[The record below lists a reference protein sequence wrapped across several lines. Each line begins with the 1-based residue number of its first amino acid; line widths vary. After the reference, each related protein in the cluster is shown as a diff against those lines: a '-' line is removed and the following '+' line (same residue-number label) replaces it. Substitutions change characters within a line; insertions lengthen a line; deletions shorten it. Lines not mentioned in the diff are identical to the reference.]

1 MGNNWVFFI
10 DLDGGSPYILPVE
23 PFSSH
28 RFGDHLFSHISFF
41 MDNSLYQ
48 SRNLYLAGSLALQ
61 EAFNCFS
68 KIAGALFLW
77 CSSTSSANMTREI
90 AGDLHGSNS
99 RSVKNLTEVRSIRS
113 GRIGSRGFHFSFN
126 LGMKHSKPFFLG
138 KIGGFATRLLGKEAG
153 RQQLHPLLS
162 VAAALVP
169 PLNNLASRSS
179 DVIAVPLE
187 NNELHVHGCTEQKPC
202 EVAYGAPAG
211 LTFPD
216 VNWTR
221 HAIEPQTGIEFP
233 VVLDNILSGENNSS
247 LSSEVLV
254 GTGSRIVKI
263 VKIKS
268 LKVYAFGFYVHPN
281 SVCEKLGPKYAS
293 SSADELNERRDFYED
308 LLREDINMTVR
319 LVVNCNGMKI
329 NTVRDAF
336 EKSLRARLLKA
347 NPETDYD
354 CVRTF
359 GSLFTKDIPLPLGTT
374 IDFRQTA
381 DGQLITEM
389 GGTLIGAVRSKELC
403 RAFFDVYLGDFPV
416 SEETKK
422 EIGRNVAS
430 LIGRC

>member
-1 MGNNWVFFI
+1 MRNNWVFFI
-10 DLDGGSPYILPVE
+10 DLDGGSPYILPIE
-23 PFSSH
+23 PF
-28 RFGDHLFSHISFF
+28 GGHLFSHISSF
-41 MDNSLYQ
+41 MDNSLFQ
-48 SRNLYLAGSLALQ
+48 SRNLYMTGSLALQ

-68 KIAGALFLW
+68 KIAGALLIW
-77 CSSTSSANMTREI
+77 CSSTSTANVTREI
-90 AGDLHGSNS
+90 ADDLHGSNS
-99 RSVKNLTEVRSIRS
+99 RSFKNFSEVRGIRS
-113 GRIGSRGFHFSFN
+113 GRLGSGGFHFSFN
-126 LGMKHSKPFFLG
+126 LDKELSNPIFLG
-138 KIGGFATRLLGKEAG
+138 KLGSFASKLKLLGKEAG
-153 RQQLHPLLS
+153 KQQLHPLLT

-169 PLNNLASRSS
+169 PLNNLSS
-179 DVIAVPLE
+179 DIMPVPLE
-187 NNELHVHGCTEQKPC
+187 NSAVQVHGSMDQKPC
-202 EVAYGAPAG
+202 EVAYRTHAG
-211 LTFPD
+211 LMVPD
-216 VNWTR
+216 VNWAR
-221 HAIEPQTGIEFP
+221 NAIEPKTGIEFP
-233 VVLDNILSGENNSS
+233 MMLDNILDAENNSC

-254 GTGSRIVKI
+254 GTGSSIKKI

-268 LKVYAFGFYVHPN
+268 LKVYAFGFYVHPK

-293 SSADELNERRDFYED
+293 SPADELNERCDFYED

-319 LVVNCNGMKI
+319 LVVNYNGMKI

-347 NPETDYD
+347 NPETDYH

-359 GSLFTKDIPLPLGTT
+359 GSLFTKDIPLPVGTT

-403 RAFFDVYLGDFPV
+403 RAFFDMYLGDVPV

-422 EIGRNVAS
+422 EIGKNVAG

>member
-1 MGNNWVFFI
+1 MRNNWVFFI
-10 DLDGGSPYILPVE
+10 DLDGGSPYILPIE
-23 PFSSH
+23 PFTSH
-28 RFGDHLFSHISFF
+28 GLGGHLFSHISSF
-41 MDNSLYQ
+41 MDSSLFQ
-48 SRNLYLAGSLALQ
+48 SRNLYMAGSLALQ

-68 KIAGALFLW
+68 KIAGALLLW
-77 CSSTSSANMTREI
+77 CSSTSTANVTREI
-90 AGDLHGSNS
+90 ADDLHGSNS
-99 RSVKNLTEVRSIRS
+99 RSFKNFTEVRSIRS
-113 GRIGSRGFHFSFN
+113 GRLGSRGFHFSFN
-126 LGMKHSKPFFLG
+126 LDKEYSDPIFLG
-138 KIGGFATRLLGKEAG
+138 KIGRFASKLLGNEAG

-169 PLNNLASRSS
+169 PLNNLRSE
-179 DVIAVPLE
+179 DIMAVPLE
-187 NNELHVHGCTEQKPC
+187 NSELPVYGCMDQKPC
-202 EVAYGAPAG
+202 EVPYRTNAG

-221 HAIEPQTGIEFP
+221 HAIEPKTGIEFP
-233 VVLDNILSGENNSS
+233 IILDNILSSENNSS

-254 GTGSRIVKI
+254 GTGSRIMKI
-263 VKIKS
+263 VRIKS

-293 SSADELNERRDFYED
+293 SPAGELNERRDFYED
-308 LLREDINMTVR
+308 LLGEDINMTVR
-319 LVVNCNGMKI
+319 LVVNCNGIKI

-347 NPETDYD
+347 NPETDYH

-359 GSLFTKDIPLPLGTT
+359 GSLFTKDIPLPAGTT

-389 GGTLIGAVRSKELC
+389 GGTLIGAIHSKELC
-403 RAFFDVYLGDFPV
+403 RAFFDMYLGDVPV

-422 EIGRNVAS
+422 EIGKNVAG

>member
-1 MGNNWVFFI
+1 MRNNWVFFI
-10 DLDGGSPYILPVE
+10 DFDGGSPYILPIE
-23 PFSSH
+23 PFASH
-28 RFGDHLFSHISFF
+28 GFGGHLFSHISSF
-41 MDNSLYQ
+41 MDNSLFQ
-48 SRNLYLAGSLALQ
+48 SRNLYMAGSLALQ
-61 EAFNCFS
+61 EALNCFS
-68 KIAGALFLW
+68 KIAGALLLW
-77 CSSTSSANMTREI
+77 CSSTSTSNVTREI
-90 AGDLHGSNS
+90 ADDLHGSNS
-99 RSVKNLTEVRSIRS
+99 RSFKNFTEVRSIRS
-113 GRIGSRGFHFSFN
+113 GRLGSRGFHFSFN
-126 LGMKHSKPFFLG
+126 LDKEHSNPIFLG
-138 KIGGFATRLLGKEAG
+138 KIGSFALKLMGKEAG
-153 RQQLHPLLS
+153 KQQLHPLLS

-169 PLNNLASRSS
+169 PLNNLVSRSS
-179 DVIAVPLE
+179 DIIAVPLE
-187 NNELHVHGCTEQKPC
+187 NSELQVHGCMDQNPC
-202 EVAYGAPAG
+202 EVAYRTHAG

-221 HAIEPQTGIEFP
+221 HAIEPKTGIEFP
-233 VVLDNILSGENNSS
+233 VILDNILSAENNSS

-254 GTGSRIVKI
+254 GTGSRIMKI

-293 SSADELNERRDFYED
+293 SSADELNGRRDFYED

-347 NPETDYD
+347 NPETDYH

-359 GSLFTKDIPLPLGTT
+359 GSLFTKDIPLPAGTT

-403 RAFFDVYLGDFPV
+403 RAFFDMYLGDVPV

-422 EIGRNVAS
+422 EIGKNVAG

>member
-1 MGNNWVFFI
+1 MRNNWVFFI
-10 DLDGGSPYILPVE
+10 DLDGGSPYILPIE
-23 PFSSH
+23 PF
-28 RFGDHLFSHISFF
+28 GGHLFSHISSF
-41 MDNSLYQ
+41 MDNSLFQ
-48 SRNLYLAGSLALQ
+48 SRNLYMTGSLALQ

-68 KIAGALFLW
+68 KIAGALLLW
-77 CSSTSSANMTREI
+77 CSSTSTANVTREI
-90 AGDLHGSNS
+90 ADDLHGSNS
-99 RSVKNLTEVRSIRS
+99 RSFKNFSEVWSIRS
-113 GRIGSRGFHFSFN
+113 SRLGSGGFHFSFN
-126 LGMKHSKPFFLG
+126 LDKKHSNPIFLG
-138 KIGGFATRLLGKEAG
+138 KLGSFASKLLGKEAG
-153 RQQLHPLLS
+153 KQQLHPFLS
-162 VAAALVP
+162 VAAALVS

-179 DVIAVPLE
+179 DIMPVPLE
-187 NNELHVHGCTEQKPC
+187 NGELQVHGCMDQKPC
-202 EVAYGAPAG
+202 EVAYRAAHAG
-211 LTFPD
+211 LMFPD
-216 VNWTR
+216 VNWAR
-221 HAIEPQTGIEFP
+221 HAIEPITGIEFP
-233 VVLDNILSGENNSS
+233 MMLDNILAAENNSS

-254 GTGSRIVKI
+254 GTGSRIMKI

-268 LKVYAFGFYVHPN
+268 LKVYAFGFYVHPK

-293 SSADELNERRDFYED
+293 SPADELNERRDFYED

-319 LVVNCNGMKI
+319 LVINYNGMKI

-347 NPETDYD
+347 NPETDYH

-359 GSLFTKDIPLPLGTT
+359 GSLFTKDIPLPVGTT

-403 RAFFDVYLGDFPV
+403 RAFFDMYLGDVPV

-422 EIGRNVAS
+422 EIGKNVAG